1 MSLDQ
6 ANRIAALVLAA
17 GASSRMGGQ
26 HKLLRLIDGMPMVR
40 HAVAAALGSRCA
52 QTLVV
57 TGGEAAAVEAAL
69 VGAPVSIVRN
79 REYAYGLSTSLHRGL
94 AALPPDTAAAVVLL
108 ADMPRVRAAHI
119 DRIIAAFDP
128 HHPAIVVPAH
138 DGRRGHPV
146 LWPRCHFAALH
157 RVVGDTG
164 GRALL
169 DALRD
174 NLITVAFDTDAVLTD
189 VDTPADL
196 AGLSSQ
202 GKRLF

>member
-1 MSLDQ
+1 MNLDQ
-6 ANRIAALVLAA
+6 AHRLAALVLAA

-26 HKLLRLIDGMPMVR
+26 HKLLRLIDGIPMVQ

-52 QTLVV
+52 QVLVV

-69 VGAPVSIVRN
+69 VGAPMSIVRN
-79 REYAYGLSTSLHRGL
+79 TEYEYGMSTSLHRGL
-94 AALPPDTAAAVVLL
+94 AALPSDTAAAVILL

-128 HHPAIVVPAH
+128 DHPAIVVPTH
-138 DGRRGHPV
+138 GGRRGHPV
-146 LWPRCHFAALH
+146 LWPCGHFAAL
-157 RVVGDTG
+157 RRIVGDTG
-164 GRALL
+164 GRTLL
-169 DALRD
+169 GALRD

-196 AGLSSQ
+196 AELSSQ
-202 GKRLF
+202 RKQLC